1 MEGRRPFFKNL
12 QRHSLETWADLYE
25 RSRHLSTISLSAGC
39 VNEEEEAVYPEPES
53 LCSTCPLSTPRP
65 KTLEYE
71 NQVSIFGPARRRRRR
86 SRARCFR

>member
-1 MEGRRPFFKNL
+1 MTVS
-12 QRHSLETWADLYE
+12 QRALETVQVGVYCIDRYWLLVTNVVSVAE
-25 RSRHLSTISLSAGC
+25 SC
-39 VNEEEEAVYPEPES
+39 VNDEEKALPPEPDR

-86 SRARCFR
+86 RRSRARCFR